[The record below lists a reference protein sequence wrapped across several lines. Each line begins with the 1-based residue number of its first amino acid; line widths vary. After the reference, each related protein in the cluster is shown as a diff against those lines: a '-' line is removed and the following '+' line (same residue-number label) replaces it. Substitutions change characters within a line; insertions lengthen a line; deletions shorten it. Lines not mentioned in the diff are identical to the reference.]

1 MILLSSKCERKFK
14 SPMPWIERRY
24 DPQYLANQRA
34 EHVVVTK
41 LPRRLPGFLGCFHGG
56 SGGARNL
63 FALIA
68 VRVNY
73 QLQQG
78 KKTPGS
84 LCSDPGIPIV
94 SRRQIKLA

>member
-1 MILLSSKCERKFK
+1 MILLSSKCKRKFK

-41 LPRRLPGFLGCFHGG
+41 LPRRLPGFLGVFSRRVRQREESFRLNC
-56 SGGARNL
+56 
-63 FALIA
+63 

-73 QLQQG
+73 QLHQG
-78 KKTPGS
+78 KKPGS
-84 LCSDPGIPIV
+84 LCSDPGIPIDLEGKA
-94 SRRQIKLA
+94 KLA